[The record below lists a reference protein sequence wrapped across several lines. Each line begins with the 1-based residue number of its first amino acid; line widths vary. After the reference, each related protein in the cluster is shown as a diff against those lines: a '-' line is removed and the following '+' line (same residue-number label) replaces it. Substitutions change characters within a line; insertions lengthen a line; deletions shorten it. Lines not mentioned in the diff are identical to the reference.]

1 MSFLKQIVPKVSK
14 QLQIKLNVNV
24 LNLKSE
30 TSIKEI
36 LGYVLGSTF
45 NDINVIQS
53 TLQDPSSFMYCIIV
67 NIRLHNPTEET
78 K

>member
-1 MSFLKQIVPKVSK
+1 M
-14 QLQIKLNVNV
+14 